1 MSRFPA
7 TPEPGRPFVIKSTSR
22 RLLGSTAFV
31 AVLVVQFPVTSIMAA
46 AVLERGFRELVER
59 GQPDDKDIGFCRR
72 PSDAH
77 AAE

>member
-7 TPEPGRPFVIKSTSR
+7 TPESGRPFVMKSTSR
-22 RLLGSTAFV
+22 GLLGSTAFV

-46 AVLERGFRELVER
+46 AVLERGFRGLVER
-59 GQPDDKDIGFCRR
+59 GQPDDRGVGFCRR

-77 AAE
+77 ASE